1 MKREEYIK
9 WVEKNHPAHMTTE
22 EYLEKYPPHED
33 MDPNEMEDILM
44 RGPRTEEEMQKLSWY
59 HESWIDPED
68 RVQKRSFLMKFIK
81 PEGSVQKRSFIM
93 RFIKPEDRTQK
104 KAALME
110 AKEQLEEMKSSSKGK
125 SK

>member
-1 MKREEYIK
+1 MEKEKYIK
-9 WVEKNHPAHMTTE
+9 WVQKNHPAHMTAE

-44 RGPRTEEEMQKLSWY
+44 FGAKDENERQKLAWY
-59 HESWIDPED
+59 HESWIEPED
-68 RVQKRSFLMKFIK
+68 RAQKRSFLMK
-81 PEGSVQKRSFIM
+81 
-93 RFIKPEDRTQK
+93 FIKPEDRTQK

-110 AKEQLEEMKSSSKGK
+110 AKEQLEEMKTSSKGK